1 MANQTVNGKG
11 FEFACLKS
19 IIERYE
25 DCVKIVLEEDAAYLT
40 ARNAFAGLE
49 NEHKRILLDGASSG
63 VKIIEKLEANLVN
76 TKHSDLLF
84 VSIQKDRAGQ
94 EGDVRDLIISKNGNW
109 EIGISAKHNHE
120 AVKHSRLSPIINFG
134 EKWLGCPCSAQYFE
148 EINIVF
154 NKLKPLIGEKW
165 DSVTLNKEVEIYRPL
180 LVAFKDEVT
189 SLYSKYGAEVPTN
202 LIKYLIGEHDFYKL
216 ILDVKKEI
224 IKVSAYNLSNTLN
237 KNSGSVKSAYNIS
250 KINAPTK
257 IFHIDFLES
266 SNNTLELICNNG
278 WQISFRIHNASSR
291 IETSMKFDVKLIG
304 VPVDIPTFI
313 GVL

>member
-1 MANQTVNGKG
+1 MANQTINGKG

-25 DCVKIVLEEDAAYLT
+25 SRVKVVIEEDAAYLT
-40 ARNAFAGLE
+40 ARNAFTGLE
-49 NEHKRILLDGASSG
+49 NEHKKILLDGASSG
-63 VKIIEKLEANLVN
+63 VKIIEKLEANLAN
-76 TKHSDLLF
+76 TKHSDLLY
-84 VSIQKDRAGQ
+84 VNIQKDSAGQ
-94 EGDVRDLIISKNGNW
+94 TGDVRDLIISKNGNW

-134 EKWLGCPCSAQYFE
+134 DKWLGCPCSSQYFE
-148 EINIVF
+148 AINIVF
-154 NKLKPLIGEKW
+154 NKLKPSIGKKW
-165 DSVTLNKEVEIYRPL
+165 DEVALNKDVEIYRPL
-180 LVAFKDEVT
+180 LIAFKDEVI
-189 SLYSKYGAEVPTN
+189 SLYSKHGSEVPTN

-237 KNSGSVKSAYNIS
+237 KNAGSVRSAYNIS

-291 IETSMKFDVKLIG
+291 IENSMKFDVKLIG